1 MYKKWKIGL
10 FSLLTLLLLVA
21 CNSGNEEEAN
31 NSTGEE
37 QEQMPQVELDTE
49 DYPEI
54 IATVNGEDI
63 LREEYVPFLENQAG
77 MIVAFMGVDIETE
90 EGQEELRNLEE
101 IVADLF
107 VNDKLIEQEIAAE
120 NFEVTE
126 EEVDQR
132 MESVILQHGSEE
144 ELEKTLEEYGFTMD
158 ELRSDIEVELKREQF
173 LAEQINIEEVTEE
186 ELQQLYDS
194 KIENGEEIGEFAEV
208 RDNLEAEILNS
219 RETEA
224 IQNYL
229 DTLKEKSEI
238 EIHL

>member
-1 MYKKWKIGL
+1 MFKKWKIGL

-31 NSTGEE
+31 DSTGEE
-37 QEQMPQVELDTE
+37 QGQMPQVELDIE

-90 EGQEELRNLEE
+90 EGQEELRNLEG
-101 IVADLF
+101 IVVELF

-120 NFEVTE
+120 NFEVSE

-158 ELRSDIEVELKREQF
+158 ELRADLETDLKTEQF
-173 LAEQINIEEVTEE
+173 VAEQINIEDATEE

-194 KIENGEEIGEFAEV
+194 KIESGEEIGEFAEV